1 LQGSTK
7 GGMEKHF
14 LYGKY
19 LRWSAFNKG
28 YGNLNIFFV
37 FTFLIFNPLS
47 AKKSEVQSEK
57 WLYASPL

>member
-1 LQGSTK
+1 
-7 GGMEKHF
+7 MEKHF

-57 WLYASPL
+57 